1 MNEPDLM
8 TAIDAMTPEQLT
20 GATIAL
26 DHVTRPLTVR
36 EIEHALRRHGVVK
49 SRATLFAAS
58 LRKLSI
64 IAVVGPEQAA

>member
-1 MNEPDLM
+1 MTAPNLL
-8 TAIDAMTPEQLT
+8 TAIDTMTAEQLT

-26 DHVTRPLTVR
+26 DHVSRPLTVR
-36 EIEHALRRHGVVK
+36 EIEHALRRHGVAK